1 MKKLIYSVMIL
12 LVSFWYISGLCFAQG
27 TAAPAG
33 NQPSEEENKD
43 NTEDI
48 WKRNLDQNPVNI
60 LDHIKEEANEH
71 SPDRV
76 QNTKLDRVQSK
87 CREMNAGRND
97 FTITYTLCNI
107 KENIKS
113 YLQYIIYIWLTAA
126 TIILIRNGFQLV
138 TAEDKWKQIWVFKK
152 NIMYIVIW
160 VVLLVAFYYILDIF
174 VSLVNLV
181 AE

>member
-12 LVSFWYISGLCFAQG
+12 LVSFWYISWFCFAQDERI
-27 TAAPAG
+27 PPEEWNAG
-33 NQPSEEENKD
+33 ATED
-43 NTEDI
+43 DATEDI

-60 LDHIKEEANEH
+60 LDHIKEEANKH
-71 SPDRV
+71 SSDRV

-87 CREMNAGRND
+87 RCGDISPDHR

-160 VVLLVAFYYILDIF
+160 VILLVAFYYILDIF
-174 VSLVNLV
+174 VSLVNLI

>member
-12 LVSFWYISGLCFAQG
+12 LVSLWYISGFCFAQEPEQWWNVED
-27 TAAPAG
+27 AADAT
-33 NQPSEEENKD
+33 Q
-43 NTEDI
+43 DI

-60 LDHIKEEANEH
+60 LDHIKEKANEH
-71 SPDRV
+71 PSDRV

-87 CREMNAGRND
+87 RCKDISPDHR

>member
-1 MKKLIYSVMIL
+1 MKKFIYSVMIL
-12 LVSFWYISGLCFAQG
+12 LVSLWYISGLCFAKDEP
-27 TAAPAG
+27 PAG
-33 NQPSEEENKD
+33 NKPSEEENKD
-43 NTEDI
+43 NTVDI
-48 WKRNLDQNPVNI
+48 WKRELNEKPVNI

-71 SPDRV
+71 SSDRV
-76 QNTKLDRVQSK
+76 QNTKLDNVQSA
-87 CREMNAGRND
+87 CSELGGRN

-113 YLQYIIYIWLTAA
+113 YLQYIVYVWLTAA

-174 VSLVNLV
+174 VSIVNLI

>member
-1 MKKLIYSVMIL
+1 MKKFIYSVMIL
-12 LVSFWYISGLCFAQG
+12 LVSLWYISGLCFAKDVP
-27 TAAPAG
+27 PAG

-43 NTEDI
+43 NTADI
-48 WKRNLDQNPVNI
+48 WKRKLNEKPVNI
-60 LDHIKEEANEH
+60 LDHIKEEANND
-71 SPDRV
+71 SSDRV
-76 QNTKLDRVQSK
+76 QNTKLDNVQSA
-87 CREMNAGRND
+87 CREVSPGNN

-113 YLQYIIYIWLTAA
+113 YLQYIVYIWLTAA

-181 AE
+181 TNDS

>member
-12 LVSFWYISGLCFAQG
+12 LVSFWYISGFCFAQE
-27 TAAPAG
+27 TMEWKWWNVEDATDTT
-33 NQPSEEENKD
+33 K
-43 NTEDI
+43 DI

-60 LDHIKEEANEH
+60 LDHIKEESNAH
-71 SPDRV
+71 SSDRV

-87 CREMNAGRND
+87 CTEMKAGRND

>member
-12 LVSFWYISGLCFAQG
+12 LVSFWYISWFCFAQEPEQWWNVEDA
-27 TAAPAG
+27 TDAT
-33 NQPSEEENKD
+33 Q
-43 NTEDI
+43 DI
-48 WKRNLDQNPVNI
+48 WRRNLDQNPVNI

-71 SPDRV
+71 PSDRV

-87 CREMNAGRND
+87 RCMDISPDHR